1 MQTRSL
7 EKNDQHQ
14 RSSSDFKLSN
24 HQTQAV
30 MEPQNIYESLH
41 HNAVF
46 ETDQISPSTKRG
58 DSGGRNG
65 GKMFTNHGLDRGL
78 DRTDDHSYEVPSNTS
93 ILSTQKTP
101 DVKTKGMTRDNEL
114 YESCAQ
120 DIMAAQ
126 DANIRRG
133 IRELAISSSAEHNN
147 SSLNCALVFCM
158 LVLLLASIASS
169 SYVFYQY
176 EIQRTHSCISNDQS
190 KCYSIFR
197 PNMIDYPSKVS
208 IIDLLALVS

>member
-1 MQTRSL
+1 
-7 EKNDQHQ
+7 
-14 RSSSDFKLSN
+14 
-24 HQTQAV
+24 
-30 MEPQNIYESLH
+30 MEQPQNIYESLY

-58 DSGGRNG
+58 DSGGRVG
-65 GKMFTNHGLDRGL
+65 GKMFTNHGLDRKGDYEVPL
-78 DRTDDHSYEVPSNTS
+78 NTSILSSRKTPDRKDDHEVPSNTS
-93 ILSTQKTP
+93 ILSSQKTP
-101 DVKTKGMTRDNEL
+101 DAKTKGMVRENEL
-114 YESCAQ
+114 YESYTQ

-126 DANIRRG
+126 DAKIRQG
-133 IRELAISSSAEHNN
+133 IRELATSSSSEHN

-176 EIQRTHSCISNDQS
+176 EIQRTHSCTSNVQS

-197 PNMIDYPSKVS
+197 PKLIQNTNPFKIRL
-208 IIDLLALVS
+208 IT

>member
-1 MQTRSL
+1 
-7 EKNDQHQ
+7 
-14 RSSSDFKLSN
+14 
-24 HQTQAV
+24 
-30 MEPQNIYESLH
+30 MEQPQNIYESLY

-58 DSGGRNG
+58 DSGGRKG
-65 GKMFTNHGLDRGL
+65 GKMFTNHGLDRK
-78 DRTDDHSYEVPSNTS
+78 DDHEVPSNTS
-93 ILSTQKTP
+93 ILSSQKTP
-101 DVKTKGMTRDNEL
+101 DAKTKGMVRENEL
-114 YESCAQ
+114 YESYTQ

-126 DANIRRG
+126 DAKIRQG
-133 IRELAISSSAEHNN
+133 IRELATSSSAEHN

-176 EIQRTHSCISNDQS
+176 EIQRTHSCTSNVQS

-197 PNMIDYPSKVS
+197 PKLIQNTNPFKIRL
-208 IIDLLALVS
+208 IT